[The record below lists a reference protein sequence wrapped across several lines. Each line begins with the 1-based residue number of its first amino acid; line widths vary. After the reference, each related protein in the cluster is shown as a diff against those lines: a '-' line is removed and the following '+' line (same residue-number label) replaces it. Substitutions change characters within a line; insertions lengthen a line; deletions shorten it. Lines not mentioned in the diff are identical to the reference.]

1 MRKFPQWK
9 AWLFVIA
16 ILIVA
21 SGALALAASRSSAIT
36 TPPLS
41 TEKAPALA
49 ASATPAGPTP
59 WVAAAKTDTP
69 AVVNIGTT
77 QVVKNPMAFGDQG
90 SPNDPFQQF
99 FHQFFGEAPGG
110 VPPRTFRTHSLGS
123 GFLIRADGYVVTN
136 NHVVDEAT
144 EVTVKLSNGREFFA
158 TVVGR
163 DEKTDLALLKIK
175 ATGLPVLPL
184 GDSARL
190 QVGEPVMAIG
200 NPFGLE
206 GTVTTGIVSAKGR
219 VIGEG
224 PYDDFIQTDASINPG
239 NSGGPL
245 VNAQG
250 QVVGINTAIVSQ
262 SGGSVGIGFAI
273 PVSVAKTILPQLE
286 AKGHVT
292 RGWLGVSIQAV
303 TPELAK
309 ALQLPKAEGA
319 LVAQVLPDSPAVK
332 AGLQAGDVIVAYD
345 GHAIPKVGEL
355 PRLVAGTPI
364 GHQATVQVLRGGKPL
379 TLTTQV
385 AEMPGP
391 QQMAETAHPARE
403 RLGLAVQPL
412 TPALAKQLGVPDQ
425 NGLVVAG
432 VMDGSP
438 AAEAGIQPGDVI
450 VEVNRRPV
458 KTVADLRQAL
468 AGEKTGAP
476 TLFRIHRKDASL
488 FVAIQV
494 PDKSQG

>member
-1 MRKFPQWK
+1 MRRSRVFKPWIILTGVFLLT
-9 AWLFVIA
+9 AGTLLFTRSGSTA
-16 ILIVA
+16 AAPSLWTEQPPAMA
-21 SGALALAASRSSAIT
+21 SGS
-36 TPPLS
+36 
-41 TEKAPALA
+41 
-49 ASATPAGPTP
+49 TP
-59 WVAAAKTDTP
+59 WVAVAKTDTP
-69 AVVNIGTT
+69 AVVNISTT
-77 QVVKNPMAFGDQG
+77 QVVKNPMALGDQG

-99 FHQFFGEAPGG
+99 FPQFFGET
-110 VPPRTFRTHSLGS
+110 PRTFRAHSLGS

-144 EVTVKLSNGREFFA
+144 EVTVKLSDGREFPA

-163 DEKTDLALLKIK
+163 DDKTDLALLKIK

-184 GDSARL
+184 GDSDRL

-245 VNAQG
+245 VNTQG

-286 AKGHVT
+286 AKGRVT

-309 ALQLPKAEGA
+309 ALRLPKQEGA
-319 LVAQVLPDSPAVK
+319 LVAQVLPDSPAVQ
-332 AGLQAGDVIVAYD
+332 AGLQAGDVIVSYN
-345 GHAIPKVGEL
+345 GQAIAKVGEL
-355 PRLVAGTPI
+355 TRLVAGTPI
-364 GHQATVQVLRGGKPL
+364 GQPASLQVLREGKPL
-379 TLTTQV
+379 TLTAQV
-385 AEMPGP
+385 AEMPGA
-391 QQMAETAHPARE
+391 QQLAATAHPARE

-412 TPALAKQLGVPDQ
+412 TPALAKQLGVPETR
-425 NGLVVAG
+425 GLVVAG
-432 VMDGSP
+432 VKDGSP

-450 VEVNRRPV
+450 VKVNRKPV

-468 AGEKTGAP
+468 AGEKPGEP
-476 TLFRIHRKDASL
+476 TLFQLHRKDASL
-488 FVAIQV
+488 FVAV
-494 PDKSQG
+494 TAKG

>member
-1 MRKFPQWK
+1 MRRHR
-9 AWLFVIA
+9 LFGPWI
-16 ILIVA
+16 ILTGVFLLTA
-21 SGALALAASRSSAIT
+21 GTLLFTRSGSMAAA
-36 TPPLS
+36 PPLW
-41 TEKAPALA
+41 TEQPPALA
-49 ASATPAGPTP
+49 ASASPPGPTP
-59 WVAAAKTDTP
+59 WVAVAKTDTP
-69 AVVNIGTT
+69 AVVNISTT
-77 QVVKNPMAFGDQG
+77 QKVKNPMAFGDQG

-99 FHQFFGEAPGG
+99 FHQFLGEA
-110 VPPRTFRTHSLGS
+110 PRTFRTHSLGS
-123 GFLIRADGYVVTN
+123 GFLIREDGYVVTN

-144 EVTVKLSNGREFFA
+144 EVTVKLSDGREFPA

-163 DEKTDLALLKIK
+163 DDKTDLALLKIK
-175 ATGLPVLPL
+175 ATG
-184 GDSARL
+184 L

-245 VNAQG
+245 VNTAG

-286 AKGHVT
+286 AKGRVT

-309 ALQLPKAEGA
+309 ALQLPKEEGA

-332 AGLQAGDVIVAYD
+332 AGLQAGDVIVTYN
-345 GHAIPKVGEL
+345 GHAITKVGEL
-355 PRLVAGTPI
+355 PRLVAGMPI
-364 GHQATVQVLRGGKPL
+364 GHQATVQVLREGKPL

-412 TPALAKQLGVPDQ
+412 TPALAQQLGVADK

-432 VMDGSP
+432 VTDGSP

-458 KTVADLRQAL
+458 KTVAELRQTL
-468 AGEKTGAP
+468 AGEKPGEP

-488 FVAIQV
+488 FVAV
-494 PDKSQG
+494 TAKG